1 MKRLLKVVLP
11 IIGRASAFNYIS
23 LGIITGLFS
32 FFFITTVTKVIDIMI
47 AGRFTVISKEYI
59 TIFILIIL
67 AYVWSRRSLAL
78 TSIKLS
84 LKISWTLRKQI
95 ITLVLNASYRQLS
108 NRIPQIQT
116 AILADVSALTNASLS
131 IIDFSIA
138 VIISISCFIYLV
150 SISLILFLITLSVAV
165 VGVAVYYFTSRKNIL
180 VLEKTR
186 KLENVFQENLNSVL
200 NGFKE
205 IYMEPK
211 KGKFIYNHRI
221 CTNADDS
228 YKYNL
233 IATMG
238 LINNQITGQVLFYIL
253 ISSVL
258 LVFSIVLNVS
268 AGNIVSYV
276 FTLLYLLGSIETIM
290 VQLPSLMRARV
301 AADQLLNL
309 KKELEG
315 AALKAFVSKK
325 YVFKSEF
332 QQLVVKDLEFIYS
345 EDDSSFGIGPL
356 DFEIKKGQTIFIYG
370 GNGSGKTTFIY
381 SILGLW
387 LPVAGKISVNGILI
401 TEDNFQEFKS
411 FYSVV
416 FSDFYLFDEILDE
429 QQIDVEKWNF
439 YLKLFELEGKV
450 SIHDNRFSTTDLSTG
465 QRKRL
470 RLVAAL
476 LEKKSL
482 LILDEWAADQDPNF
496 RKKFYTEILPL
507 LNKEGIAIIA
517 ITHDDKYYYCADKL
531 FKMSEGKLFDE
542 STSFHRSGAG
552 QTHLN
557 S

>member
-1 MKRLLKVVLP
+1 VKRLLKVVLP